1 MLTYVENQP
10 IFDTVISTIE
20 HFAKDVD
27 DFTTA
32 KMAFSV
38 LSRMAIAWG
47 GPDIAPD
54 SANGAHAVQPAL
66 PGFSQFMIT
75 RFSPLC
81 WALPANPSFNS
92 KDAQAKQVLAEAGGL
107 QRTIYCKTGMEY
119 AEYLRTQELPGMGM
133 GADLIDEFVNAL
145 GQSDYRGFRQ
155 FFPVCC
161 LFLSLSFYRS
171 V

>member
-1 MLTYVENQP
+1 
-10 IFDTVISTIE
+10 
-20 HFAKDVD
+20 
-27 DFTTA
+27 
-32 KMAFSV
+32 
-38 LSRMAIAWG
+38 
-47 GPDIAPD
+47 
-54 SANGAHAVQPAL
+54 
-66 PGFSQFMIT
+66 MIT

-145 GQSDYRGFRQ
+145 GQSDLRGFRQ
-155 FFPVCC
+155 FFPVCS
-161 LFLSLSFYRS
+161 LSLSLSDWAGANIDTAVYPTIERMITFSFSFFLLTTFRF
-171 V
+171 